1 VTQHSPPNAPTQF
14 VDTANFAVRD
24 EKVRCLSYGVLRKHA
39 GLPRDLFADY
49 WRDVLGPL
57 CARLPGISYYVQHH
71 FSRDLWAN
79 LWPLPDGVRRMDVV
93 LDGAAEIGFADIGG
107 LNRYAK
113 VSPVLFAD
121 VFHLFEHIVAYNVP
135 RGSHTLVDR
144 EPDGIPN
151 GPDRLYR
158 LHLHLNGGSG
168 EGFRPWLSEWARHLA
183 SAPAVRKL
191 RLHLP
196 EPYDDNAHP
205 SAPSPHG
212 DHQVSDER
220 KDIGVVE
227 IGFASALTAREFWE
241 SETYRATLEDQRR
254 HLRSVGVFLVTG
266 VYTYVRDGVITTA
279 GLRGSR
285 TAELIERIGAVNQ
298 TRDEVTRRFVQGPA
312 SMTSP

>member
-1 VTQHSPPNAPTQF
+1 MTEHHDQNASSQL
-14 VDTANFAVRD
+14 VNAGDFAARD
-24 EKVRCLSYGVLRKHA
+24 KRIYCLSYGVLRKLS

-57 CARLPGISYYVQHH
+57 CARLPGVSYYVQHH
-71 FSRDLWAN
+71 FSQDHGAN
-79 LWPLPDGVRRMDVV
+79 LWPLPDGVDRMDVV
-93 LDGAAEIGFADIGG
+93 LDGAAEIGFADIDGM
-107 LNRYAK
+107 NRYAEA
-113 VSPVLFAD
+113 SPVLFGD
-121 VFHLFEHIVAYNVP
+121 VFHLFEHIVAYNLP
-135 RGSHTLVDR
+135 QGSHTLVDR

-168 EGFRPWLSEWARHLA
+168 DGFRPWLSEWARHLA

-196 EPYDDNAHP
+196 KPYDNALP
-205 SAPSPHG
+205 SPPSPHG

-220 KDIGVVE
+220 KDIGIIE
-227 IGFASALTAREFWE
+227 IGFASALTAREFCE
-241 SETYRATLEDQRR
+241 SETYRATILEQRR
-254 HLRSVGVFLVTG
+254 HLRSVGAFLVTG
-266 VYTYVRDGVITTA
+266 VYTYVRDGEITTA

-298 TRDEVTRRFVQGPA
+298 TRDDVTRRFVQDPHR
-312 SMTSP
+312 